1 MHGVR
6 RGAQASSDL
15 AEQRAAEERY
25 IRLGEEAGRVL
36 ASRYADDT
44 QKFLSDSARVL
55 RENPEEYSLWN
66 RRREIL
72 LEALRHRPFD
82 PQATLSPLPKT
93 AAEAFEEE
101 LALSAQALQ
110 SNPKA
115 YAAWA
120 HRVWLLRVCSG
131 VGDHSGA
138 RPSSYA
144 AQALRKELQLCER
157 VLQMDDRNFLVWA
170 HRMLIL
176 RLMQHA
182 AIPLNDS
189 IEDAASASVAS
200 SIREATLH
208 FTLSK
213 LLRNSSNYS
222 AYHYRSVL
230 GVRDVHPEGV
240 LDLRE
245 ELDLVHNAIFTEPND
260 QSAWFY
266 LQWLLRECTASV
278 SNGVGGQPGMSSTGV
293 RPVPALDL
301 ADELNL
307 IEELLRLTPGARW
320 AVHARA
326 NILCHLSR
334 HDEALTLYRDVLP
347 ALDPPRAGMYR
358 DLATK
363 MEQRA
368 PSTLGNS

>member
-15 AEQRAAEERY
+15 AEQWAAEERY

-157 VLQMDDRNFLVWA
+157 VLQMDDRGDPAERL
-170 HRMLIL
+170 HRG
-176 RLMQHA
+176 RRF
-182 AIPLNDS
+182 S
-189 IEDAASASVAS
+189 I
-200 SIREATLH
+200 
-208 FTLSK
+208 
-213 LLRNSSNYS
+213 
-222 AYHYRSVL
+222 
-230 GVRDVHPEGV
+230 GGV
-240 LDLRE
+240 LDSRSHPPL
-245 ELDLVHNAIFTEPND
+245 HPIQTAA
-260 QSAWFY
+260 Q
-266 LQWLLRECTASV
+266 QQQLL
-278 SNGVGGQPGMSSTGV
+278 GVPLPQRTRCARRAPGRRA
-293 RPVPALDL
+293 RPARRARPGTQRHLHRAQRSICMVLL
-301 ADELNL
+301 AVAA
-307 IEELLRLTPGARW
+307 AR
-320 AVHARA
+320 
-326 NILCHLSR
+326 
-334 HDEALTLYRDVLP
+334 
-347 ALDPPRAGMYR
+347 MYR
-358 DLATK
+358 QRQQRGRRAARN
-363 MEQRA
+363 EQHGRQA
-368 PSTLGNS
+368 GTCPRLGR